1 MHQLQ
6 SLSQLRLTSSTR
18 GEKDDLFSP
27 RHFCQDALT
36 TREGCARD
44 ASYAKRTPREPG
56 RPRHT
61 PVATLHDRRPLT
73 AGACRRRSPAPAPP
87 HRQPAPAPPWPSD
100 DVVPLHPVAL
110 APGRSG
116 CDNGTTSDMTDGRP
130 QGGATRWQK
139 NEGPARGSRAP
150 RGRGPR
156 ATCLLVVAASV
167 RAAPRPTARPGPARR
182 VRPARHA
189 LLAEAGAARAAASE
203 APWARRTPPGTVRP
217 TPTTGARAPV
227 CRATPAARE
236 KCVAPGQTAGAR
248 CAPATVAAARR
259 ASRARCSA
267 RRTPASSCGARSTA
281 RPASARAARRAA
293 AGRRADFARSATWGP
308 PGRRFRSSRSSP
320 SWRCSWW

>member
-44 ASYAKRTPREPG
+44 ASYAKRAPREPG

-116 CDNGTTSDMTDGRP
+116 CDNGTTSDMTDGRSKAQQEAVAP
-130 QGGATRWQK
+130 QGA
-139 NEGPARGSRAP
+139 EGP
-150 RGRGPR
+150 GPR
-156 ATCLLVVAASV
+156 AFSSWQRAFGRRRGPWHAPDRYVA
-167 RAAPRPTARPGPARR
+167 RDRHAARFSRKQGQLAQQPRKLHGHVARR
-182 VRPARHA
+182 QVRHVPRKPQGHG
-189 LLAEAGAARAAASE
+189 LPRV
-203 APWARRTPPGTVRP
+203 ARR
-217 TPTTGARAPV
+217 
-227 CRATPAARE
+227 
-236 KCVAPGQTAGAR
+236 QQ
-248 CAPATVAAARR
+248 
-259 ASRARCSA
+259 
-267 RRTPASSCGARSTA
+267 
-281 RPASARAARRAA
+281 
-293 AGRRADFARSATWGP
+293 FARSARHQ
-308 PGRRFRSSRSSP
+308 GRPRARGALPRGSRP
-320 SWRCSWW
+320 